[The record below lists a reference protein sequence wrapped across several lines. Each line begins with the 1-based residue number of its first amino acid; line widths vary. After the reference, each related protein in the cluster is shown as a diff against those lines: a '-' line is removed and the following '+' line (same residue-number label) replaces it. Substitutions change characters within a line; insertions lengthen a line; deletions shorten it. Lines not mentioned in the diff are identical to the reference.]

1 MGEDK
6 TPWSAQVKRL
16 CTWFRWPKFS
26 RPPVKSFRQMSG
38 FGVKQPLKLLF
49 CSKTKRPLL
58 ADSADSA
65 DLPEAAK
72 LGYENVAK

>member
-1 MGEDK
+1 
-6 TPWSAQVKRL
+6 
-16 CTWFRWPKFS
+16 
-26 RPPVKSFRQMSG
+26 MSG

-58 ADSADSA
+58 ADSTNSA
-65 DLPEAAK
+65 DLPEAAQ